1 MSESLD
7 FLAELTWRGLVQDQS
22 DGLAA
27 RLARGPI
34 SAYNGF
40 DPSGPSLHVGNL
52 VPVFGLLHLQ
62 RSGGRPVVVVG
73 GGTGMI
79 GDPSGKSAERNLLD
93 DATLAEHTAAIR
105 AQLGRFLDFD
115 PGPAG
120 AIMVDNREWLGRT
133 GLLEFLRDV
142 GKHFTLSYM
151 LAKESVQLRM
161 QSGIS
166 FTEFSY
172 MTLQAYD
179 FLHLYREHGVEMQ
192 TGGAD
197 QWGNITAGLELIRR
211 VEGREGDGR
220 DEDGE
225 PPAFGLSYPLL
236 LSAGGEKFGKTEKG
250 AIYLDPA
257 VTSPFDFYQ
266 FWLNQDDAQVGGLL
280 RRMTLL
286 TADEIRDLEARQQ
299 ARPEERLAQRALAD
313 DITERVHGP
322 DEAARQ
328 RRIAAAAFS
337 GAAIRD
343 PAVLEALYD
352 DLDHFEFDETT
363 LREGALAL
371 AIRSGAYASRS
382 EVRRAIQQ
390 GGLRINDQRITDLD
404 AAVPEPLGGRWL
416 IVRAGRRHLRIG
428 RLRSS

>member
-1 MSESLD
+1 MPESLD
-7 FLAELTWRGLVQDQS
+7 FLAELTWRGLVQDQT

-62 RSGGRPVVVVG
+62 RSGGKPVVVVG

-93 DATLAEHTAAIR
+93 DTTLAEHTAAIR
-105 AQLGRFLDFD
+105 SQLGRFLDFD
-115 PGPAG
+115 PGPSG

-211 VEGREGDGR
+211 VEGGE
-220 DEDGE
+220 EDGE

-250 AIYLDPA
+250 AIYLDP
-257 VTSPFDFYQ
+257 VLTSPFDFYQ
-266 FWLNQDDAQVGGLL
+266 FWLNQEDAQVGGLL

-286 TADEIRDLEARQQ
+286 SADQIRELEASQE
-299 ARPEERLAQRALAD
+299 ARPEERPAQRALAD
-313 DITERVHGP
+313 DITERVHGA
-322 DEAARQ
+322 DEAKRQ

-337 GAAIRD
+337 GEAIRD
-343 PAVLEALYD
+343 PAVLQELYD
-352 DLDHFEFDETT
+352 DLDHFEFDETA

-382 EVRRAIQQ
+382 GARRAIQQ
-390 GGLRINDQRITDLD
+390 GGLRINDERITDLD
-404 AAVPEPLGGRWL
+404 AKVPEPIGGRWL
-416 IVRAGRRHLRIG
+416 VVRAGRRHLRIG

>member
-1 MSESLD
+1 MPESLD

-105 AQLGRFLDFD
+105 SQLGRFLDFD

-151 LAKESVQLRM
+151 LAK
-161 QSGIS
+161 
-166 FTEFSY
+166 
-172 MTLQAYD
+172 
-179 FLHLYREHGVEMQ
+179 
-192 TGGAD
+192 
-197 QWGNITAGLELIRR
+197 
-211 VEGREGDGR
+211 
-220 DEDGE
+220 
-225 PPAFGLSYPLL
+225 
-236 LSAGGEKFGKTEKG
+236 
-250 AIYLDPA
+250 
-257 VTSPFDFYQ
+257 
-266 FWLNQDDAQVGGLL
+266 
-280 RRMTLL
+280 
-286 TADEIRDLEARQQ
+286 
-299 ARPEERLAQRALAD
+299 
-313 DITERVHGP
+313 
-322 DEAARQ
+322 
-328 RRIAAAAFS
+328 
-337 GAAIRD
+337 
-343 PAVLEALYD
+343 
-352 DLDHFEFDETT
+352 
-363 LREGALAL
+363 
-371 AIRSGAYASRS
+371 
-382 EVRRAIQQ
+382 
-390 GGLRINDQRITDLD
+390 
-404 AAVPEPLGGRWL
+404 
-416 IVRAGRRHLRIG
+416 
-428 RLRSS
+428 